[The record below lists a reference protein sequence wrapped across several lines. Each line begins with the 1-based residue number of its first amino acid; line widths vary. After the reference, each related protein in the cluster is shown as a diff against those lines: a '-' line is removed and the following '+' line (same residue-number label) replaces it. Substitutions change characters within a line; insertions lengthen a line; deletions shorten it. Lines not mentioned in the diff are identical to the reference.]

1 VKDLDHSL
9 SAGKE
14 IRAVF
19 EEMIKTVP
27 KDYLEI
33 NAVCWVFYDHWLL
46 LFTNQILIINNKL
59 IYLSRQVRFC
69 KF

>member
-33 NAVCWVFYDHWLL
+33 NAVCCVFYDYWLL
-46 LFTNQILIINNKL
+46 LFTSQILIINNKL
-59 IYLSRQVRFC
+59 IYLSRQIRFC